1 MRLFSWS
8 EKGPEPLRTYATGL
22 LAAAMDIPEIA
33 ASFRDYNTHL
43 VPIMLKRLWELKDE
57 SGGVEEEKSSGSKV
71 PERPFAHLN
80 NESISAPPLT
90 NGEEADHKDEIHES
104 NSKKVKYA
112 CTTSPKN
119 TNTSGTFNIFGSPK
133 ASRDLGD
140 PMLNSDCSNSSWA
153 ELSSYIVG
161 TYQMYPMTRDTQQI
175 FVLKYLRPIGEYQES
190 LGHVY
195 EHNALELI
203 FHYMN
208 VRKTGNARLSFEGLR
223 FLGSLLFHKKFCLEF
238 VNMGGMQKL
247 LQVPRPSLPADG
259 VALCL
264 WYLAYC
270 EEAVER
276 ICLLPDNVLCEL
288 IRYALW
294 LLECSHQSS
303 RTHSVMF
310 FGMVFRFRAILE
322 RFDEQDGLRKV
333 LNMLSTL
340 SLFQD
345 VWEQDSLDEP
355 NEVMMWQ
362 TVKQVCLSIKH
373 YFEAH
378 LALKVQHLQRM
389 TTRDHSSG
397 SQHSSPAYK
406 AVNVTTE
413 VIERNIEYLLE
424 NLPHR
429 ARWKPVEHFV
439 SLKGLQ
445 LLLQLVAMVL
455 NESFSPKMET
465 AVFALDTLYVC
476 SVMPAVQG
484 ALCDKLTIPASDDL
498 LQTLDPQEVPGYAI
512 LVACIHENTQSMTT
526 SPEVQKAALNVLIN
540 CLCAPIYRPGSGISR
555 HSTSTTPN
563 RKKSNGEDVINKAW
577 DCVRTSNGIM
587 YLLNVL
593 HKKMP
598 ITDADCIR
606 GLSCRA
612 LVGLSR
618 SDAARQ
624 IMSKLPIFTAG
635 QLQLLMKEPILQDKR
650 MEHVKFQRH
659 ALELIKAVSGRTKH
673 EGDASTDISM
683 QSIHRADVVAQTRIN
698 YNKRQLLQLIQTH
711 LSQEGYEAV
720 AMALQQAAHLPPLP
734 ASVPH
739 TSMGPPTRNMVT
751 PPPSIRAHRLLA
763 GAGTRHLF
771 AQTLC
776 KGSPANSGSLAAVA
790 SAATTSSPVANPSPI
805 SNTSSPGALHIKINR
820 ASKRD
825 SRGVSLTNN
834 SSMCHFSKME
844 SSNCCSN
851 CSQGTV
857 GSIGNSALSVPV
869 VTNTALLSEP
879 TISLDRI
886 VTEYLMNQHALCKN
900 PVVTCPTFDLFQP
913 HRCPEPKSLRAPP
926 TNFTMRYAKRS
937 YNVPFTGLEG
947 SSNNRKF
954 IYSRYRPM
962 QTYRPTDD
970 DDIFVCCEFTPDDQF
985 IIVGTTRGEVR
996 LFTKGGSEEGIYTV
1010 HQGAV
1015 STLVT
1020 HSSGSLLLT
1029 SCTGVHETS
1038 LWSITDLFD
1047 EKFTLHECQHADFNN
1062 AQDKIIGT
1070 SEQTA
1075 KLYDLNTSQVVTE
1088 FTPKL
1093 SNHYNINKAVLDPSD
1108 DLILT
1113 DGVLFDI
1120 RTGKQIHKF
1129 DKINPILNGVFH
1141 RNGLEIISS
1150 SEIWDLR
1157 TFHLLRTVP
1166 VLNLCDVVFN
1176 HTNDVIFGIT
1186 VGDQLDEFQ
1195 ENAFETSFKT
1205 VDAADYSS
1213 IATVDVRRVVSSL
1226 AINRN
1231 DTQVALV
1238 ETENGTDDLTDD
1250 AVVRVYEIGMTRQ
1263 DDDELPDED
1272 DDDDDLGNEE
1282 DDSDSDDDPE
1292 QNSQDDNDEGSQG
1305 GDDDDDGE
1313 DNGDDDDDGN
1323 FSNISSLLF
1332 ENSDSEDSDSS
1343 GGAVYFEL
1351 NGDGNPSDPSNASL
1365 SAWLQENDDEEEED
1379 AEDED
1384 YEPTE

>member
-1 MRLFSWS
+1 
-8 EKGPEPLRTYATGL
+8 
-22 LAAAMDIPEIA
+22 
-33 ASFRDYNTHL
+33 
-43 VPIMLKRLWELKDE
+43 
-57 SGGVEEEKSSGSKV
+57 
-71 PERPFAHLN
+71 
-80 NESISAPPLT
+80 
-90 NGEEADHKDEIHES
+90 
-104 NSKKVKYA
+104 
-112 CTTSPKN
+112 
-119 TNTSGTFNIFGSPK
+119 
-133 ASRDLGD
+133 
-140 PMLNSDCSNSSWA
+140 
-153 ELSSYIVG
+153 
-161 TYQMYPMTRDTQQI
+161 
-175 FVLKYLRPIGEYQES
+175 
-190 LGHVY
+190 
-195 EHNALELI
+195 
-203 FHYMN
+203 
-208 VRKTGNARLSFEGLR
+208 
-223 FLGSLLFHKKFCLEF
+223 
-238 VNMGGMQKL
+238 
-247 LQVPRPSLPADG
+247 
-259 VALCL
+259 
-264 WYLAYC
+264 
-270 EEAVER
+270 
-276 ICLLPDNVLCEL
+276 
-288 IRYALW
+288 
-294 LLECSHQSS
+294 
-303 RTHSVMF
+303 
-310 FGMVFRFRAILE
+310 
-322 RFDEQDGLRKV
+322 
-333 LNMLSTL
+333 
-340 SLFQD
+340 
-345 VWEQDSLDEP
+345 
-355 NEVMMWQ
+355 
-362 TVKQVCLSIKH
+362 
-373 YFEAH
+373 
-378 LALKVQHLQRM
+378 
-389 TTRDHSSG
+389 
-397 SQHSSPAYK
+397 
-406 AVNVTTE
+406 
-413 VIERNIEYLLE
+413 
-424 NLPHR
+424 
-429 ARWKPVEHFV
+429 
-439 SLKGLQ
+439 
-445 LLLQLVAMVL
+445 
-455 NESFSPKMET
+455 
-465 AVFALDTLYVC
+465 
-476 SVMPAVQG
+476 
-484 ALCDKLTIPASDDL
+484 
-498 LQTLDPQEVPGYAI
+498 
-512 LVACIHENTQSMTT
+512 
-526 SPEVQKAALNVLIN
+526 
-540 CLCAPIYRPGSGISR
+540 
-555 HSTSTTPN
+555 
-563 RKKSNGEDVINKAW
+563 
-577 DCVRTSNGIM
+577 
-587 YLLNVL
+587 
-593 HKKMP
+593 
-598 ITDADCIR
+598 
-606 GLSCRA
+606 
-612 LVGLSR
+612 
-618 SDAARQ
+618 
-624 IMSKLPIFTAG
+624 
-635 QLQLLMKEPILQDKR
+635 MKEPILQDKR

-1263 DDDELPDED
+1263 DDDEL
-1272 DDDDDLGNEE
+1272 
-1282 DDSDSDDDPE
+1282 
-1292 QNSQDDNDEGSQG
+1292 
-1305 GDDDDDGE
+1305 
-1313 DNGDDDDDGN
+1313 
-1323 FSNISSLLF
+1323 
-1332 ENSDSEDSDSS
+1332 
-1343 GGAVYFEL
+1343 
-1351 NGDGNPSDPSNASL
+1351 
-1365 SAWLQENDDEEEED
+1365 
-1379 AEDED
+1379 
-1384 YEPTE
+1384 